1 MKKCYYGSGKKLASK
16 PNLTYDTLMA
26 TLVNTECYL
35 GRKVSLKLEKI
46 KEKSFIITISNYFE
60 EAEIEDYTQLLSV

>member
-1 MKKCYYGSGKKLASK
+1 
-16 PNLTYDTLMA
+16 MA
-26 TLVNTECYL
+26 TLINTECYL